1 MCMCSGANRPNS
13 HPTMCAYAALNT
25 VLGKGVGGGGE
36 RQMHRA
42 NAMFW
47 DPLRHLKSDMGQYPG
62 EQGWGDCSAPPQE
75 LSWGNSNAQST
86 QEPDEVAP
94 VSVH

>member
-1 MCMCSGANRPNS
+1 
-13 HPTMCAYAALNT
+13 MCAYAALNT

-36 RQMHRA
+36 RKTHRA
-42 NAMFW
+42 NAVFW

-62 EQGWGDCSAPPQE
+62 EQRWGDCSAPSQE
-75 LSWGNSNAQST
+75 ISWGNSNAQST